1 MSNNL
6 VLGRY
11 YSTKSFIHS
20 MNSTAKI
27 ICVFIFALSTVLTN
41 SLLIGIMLLGLNIL
55 LVKKSN
61 IPFKLYLKSLSKMK
75 VLLIFIF
82 IINILFGV
90 NIFTNILMI
99 IKVIILINYSTILT
113 LTTPPTEIT
122 YGLERFLFPLNKVRI
137 PVNKVSLSI
146 TLALRFIPTIFDE
159 ATKIMKSQASR
170 GVDYYHSNLKG
181 KFEAIKTLIIPMFNL
196 SIKRAD
202 MLGDAMEV
210 RLFSFDR
217 RRSNYRMNKW
227 QSTDSLVVA
236 FHIIVLIIIVVK
248 EVFV

>member
-6 VLGRY
+6 ILGRY

-27 ICVFIFALSTVLTN
+27 ICVFAFALAAVLTN
-41 SLLIGIMLLGLNIL
+41 SLLLGILLLGFNIF
-55 LVKKSN
+55 VIKITN
-61 IPFKLYLKSLSKMK
+61 IPSKLYLKSLSKMK
-75 VLLIFIF
+75 MFLIFIF
-82 IINILFGV
+82 IINILFRVG
-90 NIFTNILMI
+90 IYSNILMV
-99 IKVIILINYSTILT
+99 IKVVILVNYSTVLT

-122 YGLERFLFPLNKVRI
+122 YGLERFLSPLNKLKI
-137 PVNKVSLSI
+137 PVNKISLSI
-146 TLALRFIPTIFDE
+146 SLALRFIPTIFDE

-170 GVDYYHSNLKG
+170 GVDYYNSNLKG

-227 QSTDSLVVA
+227 KSTDSLVVII
-236 FHIIVLIIIVVK
+236 HSILLIIVIVK
-248 EVFV
+248 EVFL